1 MKSVWKTSVA
11 ELIEKSM
18 EKNEIWLENGFF
30 GFRNETQFKSFLVMK
45 SKLAEELKKN
55 EDLNIWIEFW
65 IATSVYI
72 VKI

>member
-1 MKSVWKTSVA
+1 
-11 ELIEKSM
+11 
-18 EKNEIWLENGFF
+18 
-30 GFRNETQFKSFLVMK
+30 MK

>member
-1 MKSVWKTSVA
+1 
-11 ELIEKSM
+11 M

-55 EDLNIWIEFW
+55 EDLNI
-65 IATSVYI
+65 
-72 VKI
+72 